1 MKKSKY
7 NMKQINHPRQWLL
20 AAVCGTAL
28 VLTGCIQDNLA
39 ACYKLTLKAEN
50 AKGEDVTGVALTDA
64 SLYVFDEDYSYL
76 ETVRLTQNQ
85 IRNREEIG
93 LIYPEDR
100 NLHVVAWGNLS
111 GENQTVTESKLIE
124 DLKVMLKSRDGLAQ
138 TPDDLFYGNRLVLTK
153 AGGGIYK
160 DDTIVVRPK
169 LSQVNI
175 VTENIRYAL
184 EKNFPSTPN
193 EDIDCDYYVNRTL
206 SGFDYQGQL
215 TGDSVYY
222 SPDAGWDENK
232 EYFAPNYRMCSGD
245 NLGVELTAED
255 RTLAVATHDDDG
267 KPLKAPEAGVLYVVL
282 RFAENGSLLSVRQTV
297 RPWGTV
303 DDHIEF

>member
-7 NMKQINHPRQWLL
+7 NMKQINPPRRWLL

-28 VLTGCIQDNLA
+28 ILTGCIQENLA

-50 AKGEDVTGVALTDA
+50 AKGDDITGIALADA
-64 SLYVFDEDYSYL
+64 SLYVFDEDYTFL
-76 ETVRLTQNQ
+76 ETVRLTEGQ
-85 IRNREEIG
+85 IRNREEIR

-111 GENQTVTESKLIE
+111 GKNQTVTESELIE
-124 DLKVMLKSRDGLAQ
+124 ELKVMLKNRDGLAQ
-138 TPDDLFYGNRLVLTK
+138 KPDDLFYGNRLVQTK
-153 AGGGIYK
+153 ADGGYYK
-160 DDTIVVRPK
+160 NDTIVVRPK

-175 VTENIRYAL
+175 VTENIKYAL
-184 EKNFPSTPN
+184 EKNFPSVAN
-193 EDIDCDYYVNRTL
+193 EDIKCDYFINRTL

-215 TGDSVYY
+215 IGDSVYY

-232 EYFAPNYRMCSGD
+232 EYFAPNYRICFGE
-245 NLGVELTAED
+245 NLSVELTAED
-255 RTLAVATHDDDG
+255 CTLATATHDDNGD
-267 KPLKAPEAGVLYVVL
+267 PLKAPEAGVLYVVL
-282 RFAENGSLLSVRQTV
+282 RFGENGALLSVRQTV

>member
-1 MKKSKY
+1 
-7 NMKQINHPRQWLL
+7 MKQINHSRQWLL
-20 AAVCGTAL
+20 AAVCTAAL
-28 VLTGCIQDNLA
+28 VLTSCIQENLA

-50 AKGEDVTGVALTDA
+50 AKGDDVTGTALADA
-64 SLYVFDEDYSYL
+64 SLYVFDENYIHL
-76 ETVRLTQNQ
+76 ETVRMTEGQ
-85 IRNREEIG
+85 IRNREEIR
-93 LIYPEDR
+93 LNYPEDR

-111 GENQTVTESKLIE
+111 GENQTITESEVIE
-124 DLKVMLKSRDGLAQ
+124 ELKVMLKSRDGLAQ
-138 TPDDLFYGNRLVLTK
+138 KPDDLFYGSHLVQTK
-153 AGGGIYK
+153 AAGGYYEN
-160 DDTIVVRPK
+160 DTIVVRPK

-175 VTENIRYAL
+175 ITQNIKYAL
-184 EKNFPSTPN
+184 NRNFPTTVN
-193 EDIDCDYYVNRTL
+193 EDINCDYFVNRTL

-232 EYFAPNYRMCSGD
+232 EYFAPNYRMCSGE

-255 RTLAVATHDDDG
+255 RTLAIATHDDNG
-267 KPLKAPEAGVLYVVL
+267 NPLKAPEAGILYVVL
-282 RFAENGSLLSVRQTV
+282 RFGEDGALLSVRQTV

>member
-1 MKKSKY
+1 
-7 NMKQINHPRQWLL
+7 MKQINHPRRWLL

-28 VLTGCIQDNLA
+28 VLTGCIQENLA

-50 AKGEDVTGVALTDA
+50 AKGEDVTGLALADA
-64 SLYVFDEDYSYL
+64 SLYVFDEDYTYL
-76 ETVRLTQNQ
+76 ETVRLTQQQ
-85 IRNREEIG
+85 IRNREEIR

-153 AGGGIYK
+153 AGGGIYE

-175 VTENIRYAL
+175 VTENIKYAL
-184 EKNFPSTPN
+184 NKNFPSKPN
-193 EDIDCDYYVNRTL
+193 EDIDCDYFVNRTL

-215 TGDSVYY
+215 TGDSVFY
-222 SPDAGWDENK
+222 SPDAGWDDNK

-245 NLGVELTAED
+245 SLGVELTAENL
-255 RTLAVATHDDDG
+255 TLATATHDDDG
-267 KPLKAPEAGVLYVVL
+267 KPLKAPEAGILYVVL

>member
-7 NMKQINHPRQWLL
+7 NMKQINHPCQWLL
-20 AAVCGTAL
+20 TAVCSVAL
-28 VLTGCIQDNLA
+28 ILTGCIQENLA

-50 AKGEDVTGVALTDA
+50 AKGDDVTGIALADA
-64 SLYVFDEDYSYL
+64 SLYVFDENYTYL
-76 ETVRLTQNQ
+76 ETVRMTEGQ
-85 IRNREEIG
+85 IRNREEIK

-111 GENQTVTESKLIE
+111 GENQTVAESELIE
-124 DLKVMLKSRDGLAQ
+124 KLTVMLKSRNGLAQ
-138 TPDDLFYGNRLVLTK
+138 KPDDLFYGNRLVQTK
-153 AGGGIYK
+153 AGKGIYEN
-160 DDTIVVRPK
+160 DTIVVRPK

-175 VTENIRYAL
+175 ITQNIKYAL
-184 EKNFPSTPN
+184 NRHFPATAN
-193 EDIDCDYYVNRTL
+193 EDINCDYFVNRTL

-222 SPDAGWDENK
+222 SPDADWDENK
-232 EYFAPNYRMCSGD
+232 EYFAPNYRMCSGE

-255 RTLAVATHDDDG
+255 RTLAIATHDDNGD
-267 KPLKAPEAGVLYVVL
+267 PLKAPEAAILYVIL
-282 RFAENGSLLSVRQTV
+282 RFGEDGALLSVRQTV
-297 RPWGTV
+297 RPWGTA